1 MKTFE
6 AKFKKG
12 GKGVFAISL
21 VKDPATTEHF
31 VAMSKESKLVK
42 MAEVSKEQR
51 IVMGLVLQ
59 PNQLIPRYNE
69 ETDEEYNIVFSEETI
84 KDLSQN
90 FFKSNSQ
97 SNSKLEH
104 SESIEDITFVESWI
118 VENSKIDKSA
128 NFGMEY
134 PKGSWVA
141 TMKIDNDE
149 IWNDYVK
156 TGKVQGFSVDA
167 FVDLQEINLKTE
179 IRMNKK
185 QKSIL
190 TMLKEIVAGAEA
202 TEVVA
207 EEVVAV
213 EMGSVKSG
221 DLDIQF
227 EGDNLEEGAAVF
239 VMQDEEKVQLPDGT
253 YSLEGDKEI
262 EVKDGVV
269 ASMGASEEEVAEEPT
284 EEPAG
289 DEELA
294 EEDEVKEEEVKEEE
308 LEEEPQGNG
317 EQEFMIA
324 VKEILDEALRE
335 YAESMDVQLSALK
348 TQIEEVNGK
357 NVELSAQVVELSKT
371 PVTEPIKST
380 PSQVSMSGLRGAI
393 ERHSK

>member
-31 VAMSKESKLVK
+31 VAMSKETKLIK
-42 MAEVSKEQR
+42 MAKVDEEQR

-69 ETDEEYNIVFSEETI
+69 ETDEEYNIVFSAETI

-118 VENSKIDKSA
+118 VENSKVDKSA
-128 NFGMEY
+128 NFGMNY

-179 IRMNKK
+179 IKMNKK

-227 EGDNLEEGAAVF
+227 EGDNLEEGTAVF

-253 YSLEGDKEI
+253 YSLEGDNEI

-269 ASMGASEEEVAEEPT
+269 ASMGASEEEPT

-294 EEDEVKEEEVKEEE
+294 EEDEDVKEEEA

-357 NVELSAQVVELSKT
+357 NVELSSQVVELSKT

-380 PSQVSMSGLRGAI
+380 PSQVKLSGLKGAI

>member
-69 ETDEEYNIVFSEETI
+69 ETDEEYNIVFSAETI

-294 EEDEVKEEEVKEEE
+294 EEEEVKEEEVEA
-308 LEEEPQGNG
+308 EEEPAQD
-317 EQEFMIA
+317 EEAEFMIA
-324 VKEILDEALRE
+324 VKQILDEAFSE
-335 YAESMDVQLSALK
+335 YAESMGVQMAALK

-371 PVTEPIKST
+371 PVAEPIKST

>member
-12 GKGVFAISL
+12 AKGVFAISL

-31 VAMSKESKLVK
+31 IAMSKQEKLIT
-42 MAEVSKEQR
+42 MAKVDEEQR
-51 IVMGLVLQ
+51 VVMGLVLQ

-69 ETDEEYNIVFSEETI
+69 ETQEEYNIVFSEETI

-97 SNSKLEH
+97 KNSKLEH
-104 SESIEDITFVESWI
+104 DTPIEDITFVESWI
-118 VENSKIDKSA
+118 VENSEIDKSA
-128 NFGMEY
+128 NFGMSY

-156 TGKVQGFSVDA
+156 SGKVQGFSVDA

-179 IRMNKK
+179 IKMNKK

-190 TMLKEIVAGAEA
+190 TMLKEIVAGADAQE
-202 TEVVA
+202 
-207 EEVVAV
+207 VAV
-213 EMGSVKSG
+213 ELGSVKSG

-227 EGDNLEEGAAVF
+227 EGETLEVGTAVF
-239 VMQDEEKVQLPDGT
+239 VMQDEEKVQLPDGDYT
-253 YSLEGDKEI
+253 LEDESTLS
-262 EVKDGVV
+262 VKDGVV
-269 ASMGASEEEVAEEPT
+269 DAMGEDSTEEEEA
-284 EEPAG
+284 PAG

-294 EEDEVKEEEVKEEE
+294 EDEEVKEEE
-308 LEEEPQGNG
+308 ALEEEPQGNG
-317 EQEFMIA
+317 EEEFMIA
-324 VKEILDEALRE
+324 VKDILNEALRE
-335 YAESMDVQLSALK
+335 YAEGMDVQLSALK
-348 TQIEEVNGK
+348 AQIEEVNGK
-357 NVELSAQVVELSKT
+357 NVELSSQVVELSKT
-371 PVTEPIKST
+371 PVAEAIVSAPK
-380 PSQVSMSGLRGAI
+380 QVKMSGLRSAI

>member
-31 VAMSKESKLVK
+31 VAMSTESKLIK
-42 MAEVSKEQR
+42 MAKVDEEQR

-118 VENSKIDKSA
+118 VENSKVDKSA
-128 NFGMEY
+128 NFGMNY

-179 IRMNKK
+179 IKMNKK

-190 TMLKEIVAGAEA
+190 TMLKEIVAGADAQE
-202 TEVVA
+202 
-207 EEVVAV
+207 VAV

-221 DLDIQF
+221 DLTIEF
-227 EGDNLEEGAAVF
+227 EGDNLEEGTAVF

-269 ASMGASEEEVAEEPT
+269 ASMGSSEEEVTEEPT

-294 EEDEVKEEEVKEEE
+294 EEDEEVKEEE
-308 LEEEPQGNG
+308 ALEEEPKGD
-317 EQEFMIA
+317 EEAEFMIA
-324 VKEILDEALRE
+324 VKQILDDAFSE
-335 YAESMDVQLSALK
+335 YAESMGVQLTALK
-348 TQIEEVNGK
+348 SQIEEVNGK
-357 NVELSAQVVELSKT
+357 NVELSSQVVELSKT
-371 PVTEPIKST
+371 PVADAIVST
-380 PSQVSMSGLRGAI
+380 PSQVKMSGLKVAI

>member
-31 VAMSKESKLVK
+31 VAMSTESKLIK
-42 MAEVSKEQR
+42 MAKVDEEQR

-118 VENSKIDKSA
+118 VENSKVDKSA
-128 NFGMEY
+128 NFGMNY

-179 IRMNKK
+179 IKMNKK

-221 DLDIQF
+221 DLTIEF
-227 EGDNLEEGAAVF
+227 EGDNLEEGTAVF
-239 VMQDEEKVQLPDGT
+239 VMKDEEKVQLPDGT
-253 YSLEGDKEI
+253 YSLEGDNKI

-269 ASMGASEEEVAEEPT
+269 ASMGASEEEVT

-289 DEELA
+289 DEELSV
-294 EEDEVKEEEVKEEE
+294 EDEEVKEEE
-308 LEEEPQGNG
+308 LEEEPAQD
-317 EQEFMIA
+317 EEAEFMIA
-324 VKEILDEALRE
+324 VKQILDDAFSE
-335 YAESMDVQLSALK
+335 YAESMGVQLSALK
-348 TQIEEVNGK
+348 SQIEEVNGK
-357 NVELSAQVVELSKT
+357 NVELSSQVVELSKT
-371 PVTEPIKST
+371 PVADAIVST
-380 PSQVSMSGLRGAI
+380 PSQVKMSGLKGAI

>member
-31 VAMSKESKLVK
+31 VAMSTESKLIK
-42 MAEVSKEQR
+42 MAKVDEEQR

-118 VENSKIDKSA
+118 VENSEIDKSA
-128 NFGMEY
+128 NFGMNY

-179 IRMNKK
+179 IKMNKK

-221 DLDIQF
+221 DLTIEF
-227 EGDNLEEGAAVF
+227 EGDNLEEGTAVF
-239 VMQDEEKVQLPDGT
+239 VMKDEEKVQLPDGT
-253 YSLEGDKEI
+253 YSLEGDNEI

-269 ASMGASEEEVAEEPT
+269 ASMGASEEEVT

-294 EEDEVKEEEVKEEE
+294 VEDEEVKEEE
-308 LEEEPQGNG
+308 LEEEPAQD
-317 EQEFMIA
+317 EEAEFMIA
-324 VKEILDEALRE
+324 VKQILDDAFSE
-335 YAESMDVQLSALK
+335 YAESMGVQLSALK
-348 TQIEEVNGK
+348 SQIEEVNGK
-357 NVELSAQVVELSKT
+357 NVELSSQVVELSKT
-371 PVTEPIKST
+371 PVADAIVST
-380 PSQVSMSGLRGAI
+380 PSQVKMSGLKGAI

>member
-31 VAMSKESKLVK
+31 VAMSTESKLIK
-42 MAEVSKEQR
+42 MAKVDEEQR

-118 VENSKIDKSA
+118 VENSKVDKSA
-128 NFGMEY
+128 NFGMNY

-179 IRMNKK
+179 IKMNKK

-221 DLDIQF
+221 DLTIEF
-227 EGDNLEEGAAVF
+227 EGDNLEEGTAVF
-239 VMQDEEKVQLPDGT
+239 VMKDEEKVQLPDGT

-262 EVKDGVV
+262 EVKDGTV
-269 ASMGASEEEVAEEPT
+269 ASMGASEEEPT

-294 EEDEVKEEEVKEEE
+294 VEDEEVKEEE
-308 LEEEPQGNG
+308 LEEEPKGD
-317 EQEFMIA
+317 EEAEFMIA
-324 VKEILDEALRE
+324 VKQILDDAFSE
-335 YAESMDVQLSALK
+335 YAESMGVQLSALK
-348 TQIEEVNGK
+348 SQIEEVNGK
-357 NVELSAQVVELSKT
+357 NVELSSQVVELSKT
-371 PVTEPIKST
+371 PVADAIVST
-380 PSQVSMSGLRGAI
+380 PSQVKMSGLKGAI

>member
-31 VAMSKESKLVK
+31 VAMSTESKLIK
-42 MAEVSKEQR
+42 MAKVDEEQR

-118 VENSKIDKSA
+118 VENSKVDKSA
-128 NFGMEY
+128 NFGMSY

-179 IRMNKK
+179 IKMNKK

-190 TMLKEIVAGAEA
+190 TMLKEIVAGADAQE
-202 TEVVA
+202 
-207 EEVVAV
+207 VAV

-221 DLDIQF
+221 DLTIEF
-227 EGDNLEEGAAVF
+227 EGDNLEEGTAVF

-253 YSLEGDKEI
+253 YSLEGDNEI
-262 EVKDGVV
+262 EVKDGTV
-269 ASMGASEEEVAEEPT
+269 ASMGASEEEVT

-294 EEDEVKEEEVKEEE
+294 VEDEEVKEEVKEEE
-308 LEEEPQGNG
+308 LEEEPAQDQ
-317 EQEFMIA
+317 EAEFMIA
-324 VKEILDEALRE
+324 VKQILDDAFSE
-335 YAESMDVQLSALK
+335 YAESMGVQLTALK
-348 TQIEEVNGK
+348 SQIEEVNGK
-357 NVELSAQVVELSKT
+357 NVELSSQVVELSKT
-371 PVTEPIKST
+371 PVADAIVST
-380 PSQVSMSGLRGAI
+380 PSQVKMSGLKGAI

>member
-21 VKDPATTEHF
+21 VKDPATTEHI
-31 VAMSKESKLVK
+31 VAMSTESKLIK
-42 MAEVSKEQR
+42 MAKVDEEQR

-118 VENSKIDKSA
+118 VENSKVDKSA
-128 NFGMEY
+128 NFGMNY

-179 IRMNKK
+179 IKMNKK

-221 DLDIQF
+221 DLTIEF
-227 EGDNLEEGAAVF
+227 EGDNLEEGTAVF
-239 VMQDEEKVQLPDGT
+239 VMKDEEKVQLPDGT

-262 EVKDGVV
+262 EVKDGTV
-269 ASMGASEEEVAEEPT
+269 ASMGASEEEPT

-294 EEDEVKEEEVKEEE
+294 VEDEEVKEEE
-308 LEEEPQGNG
+308 LEEEPAQD
-317 EQEFMIA
+317 EEAEFMIA
-324 VKEILDEALRE
+324 VKQILDDAFSE
-335 YAESMDVQLSALK
+335 YAESMGVQLSALK
-348 TQIEEVNGK
+348 SQIEEVNGK
-357 NVELSAQVVELSKT
+357 NVELSSQVVELSKT
-371 PVTEPIKST
+371 PVADAIVST
-380 PSQVSMSGLRGAI
+380 PSQVKMSGLKGAI

>member
-31 VAMSKESKLVK
+31 VAMSTESKLIK
-42 MAEVSKEQR
+42 MAKVDEEQR

-118 VENSKIDKSA
+118 VENSKVDKSA
-128 NFGMEY
+128 NFGMNY

-179 IRMNKK
+179 IKMNKK

-190 TMLKEIVAGAEA
+190 TMLKEIVAGADAQE
-202 TEVVA
+202 
-207 EEVVAV
+207 VAV

-221 DLDIQF
+221 DLTIEF
-227 EGDNLEEGAAVF
+227 EGDNLEEGTAVF

-253 YSLEGDKEI
+253 YSLEGDSEI

-269 ASMGASEEEVAEEPT
+269 ASMGASEEEVT

-294 EEDEVKEEEVKEEE
+294 EEDEEVKEEE
-308 LEEEPQGNG
+308 ALEKEPKGDEEA
-317 EQEFMIA
+317 EFMIA
-324 VKEILDEALRE
+324 VKQILDDAFSE
-335 YAESMDVQLSALK
+335 YAESMGVQLSALK

-357 NVELSAQVVELSKT
+357 NVELSSQVVELSKT
-371 PVTEPIKST
+371 PVSDAIVST
-380 PSQVSMSGLRGAI
+380 PSQVKMSGLKGAI

>member
-31 VAMSKESKLVK
+31 VAMSTESKLIK
-42 MAEVSKEQR
+42 MAKVDEEQR

-118 VENSKIDKSA
+118 VENSKVDKSA
-128 NFGMEY
+128 NFGMSY

-179 IRMNKK
+179 IKMNKK

-190 TMLKEIVAGAEA
+190 TMLKEIVAGADAQE
-202 TEVVA
+202 
-207 EEVVAV
+207 VAV

-221 DLDIQF
+221 DLTIEF
-227 EGDNLEEGAAVF
+227 EGDNLEEGTAVF

-253 YSLEGDKEI
+253 YSLEGDNEI

-269 ASMGASEEEVAEEPT
+269 ASMGAPEEEAT

-294 EEDEVKEEEVKEEE
+294 EEDEEVKEEVKEEE
-308 LEEEPQGNG
+308 LEEEPAQD
-317 EQEFMIA
+317 EEAEFMIA
-324 VKEILDEALRE
+324 VKQILDDAFSE
-335 YAESMDVQLSALK
+335 YAESMGVQLTALK

-357 NVELSAQVVELSKT
+357 NVELSSQVVELSKT
-371 PVTEPIKST
+371 PVADAIVST
-380 PSQVSMSGLRGAI
+380 PSQVKMSGLKGAI

>member
-31 VAMSKESKLVK
+31 VAMSAESKLIK
-42 MAEVSKEQR
+42 MAKVDEEQR

-118 VENSKIDKSA
+118 VENSKVDKSA
-128 NFGMEY
+128 NFGMNY

-179 IRMNKK
+179 IKMNKK

-221 DLDIQF
+221 DLTIEF
-227 EGDNLEEGAAVF
+227 EGDNLEEGTAVF
-239 VMQDEEKVQLPDGT
+239 VMKDEEKVQLPDGT
-253 YSLEGDKEI
+253 YSLEGDNKI

-269 ASMGASEEEVAEEPT
+269 ASMGASEEEVTEEPT

-294 EEDEVKEEEVKEEE
+294 DEKEVKEEE
-308 LEEEPQGNG
+308 LEEEPAQD
-317 EQEFMIA
+317 EEAEFMIA
-324 VKEILDEALRE
+324 VKQILDDAFSE
-335 YAESMDVQLSALK
+335 YAESMGVQLSALK
-348 TQIEEVNGK
+348 SQIEEVNGK
-357 NVELSAQVVELSKT
+357 NVELSSQVVELSKT
-371 PVTEPIKST
+371 PVADAIVST
-380 PSQVSMSGLRGAI
+380 PSQVKMSGLKGAI

>member
-31 VAMSKESKLVK
+31 VAMSTESKLIK
-42 MAEVSKEQR
+42 MAKVDEEQR

-118 VENSKIDKSA
+118 VENSKVDKSA
-128 NFGMEY
+128 NFGMSY

-179 IRMNKK
+179 IKMNKK

-190 TMLKEIVAGAEA
+190 TMLKEIVAGADAQE
-202 TEVVA
+202 
-207 EEVVAV
+207 VAV

-221 DLDIQF
+221 DLTIEF
-227 EGDNLEEGAAVF
+227 EGDNLEEGTAVF

-269 ASMGASEEEVAEEPT
+269 ASMGASEEEPT
-284 EEPAG
+284 EAPAEEPAG

-294 EEDEVKEEEVKEEE
+294 VEDEEVKEEE
-308 LEEEPQGNG
+308 LEEEPAQD
-317 EQEFMIA
+317 EEAEFMIA
-324 VKEILDEALRE
+324 VKQILDDAFSE
-335 YAESMDVQLSALK
+335 YAESMGVQLTALK
-348 TQIEEVNGK
+348 SQIEEVNGK
-357 NVELSAQVVELSKT
+357 NVELSSQVVELSKT
-371 PVTEPIKST
+371 PVADAIVST
-380 PSQVSMSGLRGAI
+380 PSQVKMSGLKGAI

>member
-31 VAMSKESKLVK
+31 VAMSTESKLIK
-42 MAEVSKEQR
+42 MAKVDEEQR

-118 VENSKIDKSA
+118 VENSKVDKSA
-128 NFGMEY
+128 NFGMNY

-179 IRMNKK
+179 IKMNKK

-221 DLDIQF
+221 DLTIEF
-227 EGDNLEEGAAVF
+227 EGDNLEEGTAVF
-239 VMQDEEKVQLPDGT
+239 VMKDEEKVQLPDGT
-253 YSLEGDKEI
+253 YSLEGDNEI

-269 ASMGASEEEVAEEPT
+269 ASMGASEEEPTEEPT

-294 EEDEVKEEEVKEEE
+294 VEDEEVKEEE
-308 LEEEPQGNG
+308 LEEEPAQD
-317 EQEFMIA
+317 EEAEFMIA
-324 VKEILDEALRE
+324 VKQILDDAFSE
-335 YAESMDVQLSALK
+335 YAESMGVQLSALK
-348 TQIEEVNGK
+348 SQIEEVNGK
-357 NVELSAQVVELSKT
+357 NVELSSQVVELSKT
-371 PVTEPIKST
+371 PVADAIVST
-380 PSQVSMSGLRGAI
+380 PSQVKMSGLKGAI

>member
-31 VAMSKESKLVK
+31 VAMSTESKLIK
-42 MAEVSKEQR
+42 MAKVDEEQR

-69 ETDEEYNIVFSEETI
+69 ETDEEYNIVFSAETI

-118 VENSKIDKSA
+118 VENSKVDKSA
-128 NFGMEY
+128 NFGMNY

-179 IRMNKK
+179 IKMNKK

-190 TMLKEIVAGAEA
+190 TMLKEIVAGADA
-202 TEVVA
+202 QD
-207 EEVVAV
+207 VAV

-221 DLDIQF
+221 DLTIEF
-227 EGDNLEEGAAVF
+227 EGDNLEEGTAVF
-239 VMQDEEKVQLPDGT
+239 VMKDEEKVQLPDGT
-253 YSLEGDKEI
+253 YSLEGDNEI

-269 ASMGASEEEVAEEPT
+269 ASMGASEEEVT

-294 EEDEVKEEEVKEEE
+294 EDEEVKEEE
-308 LEEEPQGNG
+308 LEEEPAQDQ
-317 EQEFMIA
+317 EAEFMIA
-324 VKEILDEALRE
+324 VKQILDDAFSE
-335 YAESMDVQLSALK
+335 YAESMGVQLSALK
-348 TQIEEVNGK
+348 AQIEEVNEK
-357 NVELSAQVVELSKT
+357 NVELSSQVVELSKT
-371 PVTEPIKST
+371 PVTDAIVST
-380 PSQVSMSGLRGAI
+380 PSQVKMSGLRSAI

>member
-12 GKGVFAISL
+12 AKGVFAISL

-31 VAMSKESKLVK
+31 IAMSKQEKLIT
-42 MAEVSKEQR
+42 MAKVDEEQR
-51 IVMGLVLQ
+51 VVMGLVLQ

-69 ETDEEYNIVFSEETI
+69 ETQEEYNIVFSEETI

-97 SNSKLEH
+97 KNSKLEH
-104 SESIEDITFVESWI
+104 DTPIEDITFVESWI
-118 VENSKIDKSA
+118 VENSEIDKSA
-128 NFGMEY
+128 NFGMSY

-156 TGKVQGFSVDA
+156 SGKVQGFSVDA

-179 IRMNKK
+179 IKMNKK

-190 TMLKEIVAGAEA
+190 TMLKEIVAGADAQE
-202 TEVVA
+202 
-207 EEVVAV
+207 VAV
-213 EMGSVKSG
+213 ELGSVKSG

-227 EGDNLEEGAAVF
+227 EGETLEVGTGVF
-239 VMQDEEKVQLPDGT
+239 VMQDEEKVQLPDGEYT
-253 YSLEGDKEI
+253 LEDESVLV
-262 EVKDGVV
+262 VKDGVV
-269 ASMGASEEEVAEEPT
+269 DSMGEATEEEPT

-294 EEDEVKEEEVKEEE
+294 EEEVKEEE
-308 LEEEPQGNG
+308 LEEPQGNG
-317 EQEFMIA
+317 EEEFMIA
-324 VKEILDEALRE
+324 VKDILNEALRE
-335 YAESMDVQLSALK
+335 YAEGMDVQLSALK
-348 TQIEEVNGK
+348 AQIEEVNGK
-357 NVELSAQVVELSKT
+357 NVELSSQVVELSKT
-371 PVTEPIKST
+371 PVAEAIVSAPK
-380 PSQVSMSGLRGAI
+380 QVKMSGLRNAI

>member
-12 GKGVFAISL
+12 AKGVFAISL

-31 VAMSKESKLVK
+31 IAMSKQEKLIT
-42 MAEVSKEQR
+42 MAKVDEEQR
-51 IVMGLVLQ
+51 VVMGLVLQ

-69 ETDEEYNIVFSEETI
+69 ETQEEYNIVFSEETI

-97 SNSKLEH
+97 KNSKLEH
-104 SESIEDITFVESWI
+104 DTPIEDITFVESWI
-118 VENSKIDKSA
+118 VENSEIDKSA
-128 NFGMEY
+128 NFGMSY

-156 TGKVQGFSVDA
+156 SGKVQGFSVDA

-179 IRMNKK
+179 IKMNKK

-190 TMLKEIVAGAEA
+190 TMLKEIVAGADAQE
-202 TEVVA
+202 
-207 EEVVAV
+207 VAV
-213 EMGSVKSG
+213 ELGSVKSG

-227 EGDNLEEGAAVF
+227 EGETLEVGVAVF
-239 VMQDEEKVQLPDGT
+239 VMQDEEKVQLPDGEYT
-253 YSLEGDKEI
+253 LEDESVLV
-262 EVKDGVV
+262 VKDGVV
-269 ASMGASEEEVAEEPT
+269 DSMGEATEEEPS
-284 EEPAG
+284 G

-294 EEDEVKEEEVKEEE
+294 EEEVKEEE
-308 LEEEPQGNG
+308 LEEPQGNG
-317 EQEFMIA
+317 EEEFMIA
-324 VKEILDEALRE
+324 VKDILNEALRE
-335 YAESMDVQLSALK
+335 YAEGMDVQLSALK
-348 TQIEEVNGK
+348 AQIEEVNGK
-357 NVELSAQVVELSKT
+357 NVELSSQVVELSKT
-371 PVTEPIKST
+371 PVAEAIVSAPK
-380 PSQVSMSGLRGAI
+380 QVKMSGLRNAI